1 VVEHSLYLRAVAV
14 AAMWISPAMVGE
26 AVAYWVPLPG
36 WSMQGGRDLAGI
48 LWVVPGCMLR
58 CVRDRVS

>member
-1 VVEHSLYLRAVAV
+1 
-14 AAMWISPAMVGE
+14 MVGE

-58 CVRDRVS
+58 CVRDGVS